1 MSSEQ
6 IVAGVPIGWIVL
18 RRRGGWN
25 VEPEQVAFVESKGA
39 AMMAACMPH
48 VGGYDPPA
56 DETDVFTYHAV
67 MPCPMTMTAPYEV
80 RSSVT
85 TATPAP

>member
-1 MSSEQ
+1 MNSEQ
-6 IVAGVPIGWIVL
+6 IVTGVPIGWLVL

-25 VEPEQVAFVESKGA
+25 VEPEQVALVESEGA
-39 AMMAACMPH
+39 AIMAACRPEM
-48 VGGYDPPA
+48 GGYDPPA

-67 MPCPMTMTAPYEV
+67 MPCPLAMTVPYEF